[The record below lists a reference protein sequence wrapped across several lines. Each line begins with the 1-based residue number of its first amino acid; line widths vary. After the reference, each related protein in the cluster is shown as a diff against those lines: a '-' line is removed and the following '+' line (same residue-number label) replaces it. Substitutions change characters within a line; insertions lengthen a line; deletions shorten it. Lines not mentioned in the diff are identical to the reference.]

1 MSTFH
6 NDSSFIKSAKNFLG
20 ASFLLG
26 NEIFNKVED
35 LWVKDLENIGRDLK
49 NVILL
54 DHDRNSYQEYLLNTV
69 PIKEFTGDDEDKE
82 LPDLIRKFRI

>member
-1 MSTFH
+1 M
-6 NDSSFIKSAKNFLG
+6 G